1 MFFSII
7 VPVYNAERSL
17 EKCLTSICAQSFDD
31 YEVILIDD
39 GSRDNSYSI
48 CAEFA
53 KKDPRFQL
61 VHQENRGPSAARN
74 EGLKRARGAYL
85 CFADSDD
92 FLVPEYLQHLHGF
105 LESER
110 AEVVFFGCRLVDQ
123 SGRTTSTRIPPTGLQ
138 GTALWTAMSER
149 DLFGYPWIKCF
160 SREAVGEC
168 RFPED
173 MSLFEDEVF
182 TCAVLE
188 KAGRTAVLPEAL
200 YCYVTDGDNMLTGRT
215 REDYCTL
222 SDRVFA
228 AWERL
233 LEKAPEREH
242 ILERKANAFV
252 SRCRY
257 YGLER
262 DVDVRSFFTS
272 LAETAFFRRHTNWTM
287 LDRFVQ
293 NGNWIGVKSE
303 VLLYRAKNKLAIHIG
318 TISKYRKPSSI

>member
-17 EKCLTSICAQSFDD
+17 EKCLTSIRAQSFDD

-39 GSRDNSYSI
+39 GSRDNSYAI
-48 CAEFA
+48 CADFA
-53 KKDPRFQL
+53 AKDPRFQP

-74 EGLKRARGAYL
+74 EGLRRARGTYL
-85 CFADSDD
+85 CFVDSDD
-92 FLVPEYLQHLHGF
+92 FLVPEYLEQLYGL
-105 LESER
+105 LENDR
-110 AEVVFFGCRLVDQ
+110 AEVVFFGCHYVDQ

-138 GTALWTAMSER
+138 GTALWTALSER

-160 SREAVGEC
+160 SHEAVGEC

-188 KAGRTAVLPEAL
+188 KAERIAVLPETL
-200 YCYVTDGDNMLTGRT
+200 YCYVTDGENMLTGRT
-215 REDYCTL
+215 REDYCAL

-252 SRCRY
+252 GRCRY

-262 DVDVRSFFTS
+262 DVNIKCFFAS
-272 LAETAFFRRHTNWTM
+272 LAETRFFELHTKWTG
-287 LDRFVQ
+287 LDRLVQ
-293 NGNWIGVKSE
+293 NGNWIGIIGA
-303 VLLYRAKNKLAIHIG
+303 VLLYRAKNKLAGQIG
-318 TISKYRKPSSI
+318 MLMK

>member
-17 EKCLTSICAQSFDD
+17 QKCLTSIRAQSFDD

-39 GSRDNSYSI
+39 GSRDNSYAI
-48 CAEFA
+48 CADFA
-53 KKDPRFQL
+53 GKDPRFQP

-74 EGLKRARGAYL
+74 EGLRRARGTYL
-85 CFADSDD
+85 CFVDSDD
-92 FLVPEYLQHLHGF
+92 FLVPEYLEQLHTQ
-105 LESER
+105 LENDR
-110 AEVVFFGCRLVDQ
+110 AEVVFFGCHRVDR
-123 SGRTTSTRIPPTGLQ
+123 SGRTTSARIPPDGLQ
-138 GTALWTAMSER
+138 GTALWIALSER

-160 SREAVGEC
+160 SRELVGDC

-188 KAGRTAVLPEAL
+188 KAERIAVLPEAL
-200 YCYVTDGDNMLTGRT
+200 YCYVVDGENMLTSRT
-215 REDYCTL
+215 REDYCAL

-233 LEKAPEREH
+233 LQNAPERES
-242 ILERKANAFV
+242 ILQRKANAFV
-252 SRCRY
+252 GRCRY

-262 DVDVRSFFTS
+262 DVNIKRFFAA
-272 LAETAFFRRHTNWTM
+272 LAETRFFELHTNRTA
-287 LDRFVQ
+287 LDRVIQ
-293 NGNWIGVKSE
+293 SRNWIGIATAR
-303 VLLYRAKNKLAIHIG
+303 LLYRLKN
-318 TISKYRKPSSI
+318 RMSIVA